1 MVNRYQGG
9 ILGVGFNPLQAPD
22 APTIG
27 TASAVSGTAT
37 SVVFTAP
44 ANVGGSAITSY
55 VVISSPG
62 GINGTGSSS
71 PITVSGLTLGTAYTF
86 RVTALNSYGPSPV
99 SAASNSVQA
108 RVPGAPTSVS
118 ATAGNA
124 QAAITFTAP
133 ADTGNP
139 AGITG
144 YRVTS
149 SPGGI
154 TATGA
159 SSPITITGLT
169 NGTSYTFT
177 VAAQNAAGFGAESS
191 PSGAVTPTPPR
202 VTNLGVAFSTFTN
215 VGPTITLEEPVPAG
229 SLIFIFGSF
238 AANTG
243 NLGPLTITS
252 SVSQTWSSSTVDIP
266 PGISGQVC
274 RMFGSYS
281 RNSAAMAAGETI
293 NVIMGT
299 LGGNGQITACV
310 IRDVL
315 TTAAVFDASVYNTA
329 SNTFETG
336 SATISGTSST
346 QANEVIIYGFISNAY
361 YNSATSF
368 TQASGY
374 ASPPNSR
381 AVGGTNPVI
390 GGGHKITTGAGQ
402 SAAVTNT
409 TNGSN
414 PWGLM
419 VYGFKAT

>member
-1 MVNRYQGG
+1 MPNFTGMW
-9 ILGVGFNPLQAPD
+9 
-22 APTIG
+22 
-27 TASAVSGTAT
+27 T
-37 SVVFTAP
+37 S
-44 ANVGGSAITSY
+44 
-55 VVISSPG
+55 
-62 GINGTGSSS
+62 
-71 PITVSGLTLGTAYTF
+71 
-86 RVTALNSYGPSPV
+86 RQQM
-99 SAASNSVQA
+99 QA
-108 RVPGAPTSVS
+108 RGANIWPALPGAPTGVTG
-118 ATAGNA
+118 TAGNA
-124 QAAITFTAP
+124 QVSVAFTAP
-133 ADTGNP
+133 ADTGYP
-139 AGITG
+139 AGIVS
-144 YRVTS
+144 YMVTS
-149 SPGGI
+149 SPGGF

-159 SSPITITGLT
+159 SSPLIVTGLT

-177 VAAQNAAGFGAESS
+177 VTATNTTGTGPASS
-191 PSGAVTPTPPR
+191 ASGAVTPAFPR
-202 VTNLGVAFSTFTN
+202 VTNLGVAFSNFNN
-215 VGPTITLEEPVPAG
+215 VGPTITLEELVPAG

-243 NLGPLTITS
+243 GLPALSITS
-252 SVSQTWSSSTVDIP
+252 SVSQTWNSSIVSIP
-266 PGISGQVC
+266 PGISGQESK
-274 RMFGSYS
+274 MFASYS
-281 RNSAAMAAGETI
+281 RNSAAMAAGSTI
-293 NVIMGT
+293 NVTMGPT
-299 LGGNGQITACV
+299 GGKGQITACV

-361 YNSATSF
+361 YDSATSF

-381 AVGGTNPVI
+381 AVGGTSSVI

>member
-1 MVNRYQGG
+1 MPNYSGMWNLVQQ
-9 ILGVGFNPLQAPD
+9 LQAKAADNWPLAPAVPG

-27 TASAVSGTAT
+27 TATMASAT
-37 SVVFTAP
+37 SV
-44 ANVGGSAITSY
+44 
-55 VVISSPG
+55 
-62 GINGTGSSS
+62 
-71 PITVSGLTLGTAYTF
+71 
-86 RVTALNSYGPSPV
+86 
-99 SAASNSVQA
+99 SV
-108 RVPGAPTSVS
+108 
-118 ATAGNA
+118 
-124 QAAITFTAP
+124 TFTAP
-133 ADTGNP
+133 ADPGVP
-139 AGITG
+139 AVITG
-144 YRVTS
+144 YTVTS

-154 TATGA
+154 TATGS
-159 SSPITITGLT
+159 SSPITVTGLT
-169 NGTSYTFT
+169 TGTAYTFT
-177 VAAQNAAGFGAESS
+177 VTATNATGTGPASAASNS
-191 PSGAVTPTPPR
+191 VTPAFAR
-202 VTNLGVAFSTFTN
+202 VTNLGVAFSNFTN

-281 RNSAAMAAGETI
+281 RNSAAMAAGSTI

-346 QANEVIIYGFISNAY
+346 QANEVIIYGLISNAY

-381 AVGGTNPVI
+381 AVGGTSPVI

>member
-1 MVNRYQGG
+1 MW
-9 ILGVGFNPLQAPD
+9 
-22 APTIG
+22 
-27 TASAVSGTAT
+27 T
-37 SVVFTAP
+37 S
-44 ANVGGSAITSY
+44 
-55 VVISSPG
+55 
-62 GINGTGSSS
+62 
-71 PITVSGLTLGTAYTF
+71 
-86 RVTALNSYGPSPV
+86 RQQM
-99 SAASNSVQA
+99 QA
-108 RVPGAPTSVS
+108 RGANTWPALPGAPTGVTG
-118 ATAGNA
+118 TAGDA
-124 QAAITFTAP
+124 QVSVAFTAP
-133 ADTGNP
+133 ADTGYP
-139 AGITG
+139 TGIVSYT
-144 YRVTS
+144 VTS
-149 SPGGI
+149 SPGGF

-159 SSPITITGLT
+159 SSPLVVTGLT

-177 VAAQNAAGFGAESS
+177 VRATNATGTGPASS

-202 VTNLGVAFSTFTN
+202 VNNLGVAFSTFVN
-215 VGPTITLEEPVPAG
+215 VGPTITLEAPVPAG

-238 AANTG
+238 AGNTG
-243 NLGPLTITS
+243 NLPTLTITS
-252 SVSQTWSSSTVDIP
+252 SVSQSWNSSVVTIP
-266 PGISGQVC
+266 PGIAGQESK
-274 RMFGSYS
+274 MFAAYS
-281 RNSAAMAAGETI
+281 FNSAAMPIGATI
-293 NVIMGT
+293 SATMGAS
-299 LGGNGQITACV
+299 GGNGQITACV

-346 QANEVIIYGFISNAY
+346 QSNEVIIYGLVSNPY
-361 YNSATSF
+361 YASATSF

-381 AVGGTNPVI
+381 TPGGTGVVI